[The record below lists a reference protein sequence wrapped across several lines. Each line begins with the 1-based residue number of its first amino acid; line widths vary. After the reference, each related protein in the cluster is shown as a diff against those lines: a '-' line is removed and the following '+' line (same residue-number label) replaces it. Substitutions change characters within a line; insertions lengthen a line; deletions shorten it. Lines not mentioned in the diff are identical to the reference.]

1 MRLTAITLA
10 IISMFPAHLA
20 AQTTD
25 SPPPQADGRW
35 QDPERDGWNVSI
47 GLGAVVAPAW
57 LGADEN
63 AVSIFPDLRVN
74 YDDVLF
80 ASIPDGVG
88 WNAVREGN
96 WRAGPLVKLGFG
108 RDEDNG
114 GSPFLIAG
122 GSDALIGLGNI
133 DPTAELGGFVET
145 RLGAQ
150 KQFQIRAEIRKGL
163 AGGHDGL
170 IVDLQAAFQGRTDSF
185 IYSVGPRATFA
196 DDNFMQ
202 PFFGITADQSLA
214 SGLAPYRPN
223 GGLVSAGLSGTLI
236 RPIGS
241 RSSITVFAGADYLG
255 VEAGRSPL
263 IRERGE
269 RFQASIGIGYGYR
282 FKL

>member
-1 MRLTAITLA
+1 MRFTAVVLA
-10 IISMFPAHLA
+10 IVSMYPAQLA

-25 SPPPQADGRW
+25 ERPPEADGRS
-35 QDPERDGWNVSI
+35 QGPEPDGWNVSI
-47 GLGAVVAPAW
+47 GLAPIVAPAW
-57 LGADEN
+57 LGSDEA

-74 YDDVLF
+74 YGEVLF

-88 WNAVREGN
+88 WNALREDN
-96 WRAGPLVKLGFG
+96 WRAGPLVQIQFG

-122 GSDALIGLGNI
+122 GSDALIGLGDI

-145 RLGAQ
+145 RLGEQ
-150 KQFQIRAEIRKGL
+150 KQFQIRAEIRKGVG
-163 AGGHDGL
+163 GGHDGL
-170 IVDLQAAFQGRTDSF
+170 ILDLEASFQGRTDSL
-185 IYSVGPRATFA
+185 IYSIGPRATFA

-202 PFFGITADQSLA
+202 PFFGISADQSVT
-214 SGLAPYRPN
+214 SGLAPYRPG
-223 GGLVSAGLSGTLI
+223 GGLMSAGLGGTLI

-241 RSSITVFAGADYLG
+241 RSVITVFAGADYLG

-282 FKL
+282 FRL